1 MIGAHLSPLTVV
13 PVPSLKVAGAASDDE
28 RTRPKFAHRV
38 GEQALIGRVDVEHGD
53 AVAATREAER
63 ILHRKLDG
71 KLAGGGT
78 PDSQSI
84 TVEAAAQLWI
94 AKAEAEGRERST
106 IKQYK
111 ELSRLHIVP
120 LIGAQKLSRL
130 SMPTVEAFRDGLVA
144 TRSRAMAGKAV
155 RALSSILTEAQRRG
169 LVAQNV
175 AKGVKVIRPSRDRA
189 NVVIPTQDELRAI
202 LKHADA
208 NFRPML
214 LTAIVTGLRSSEL
227 RGLLW
232 SDVDLKAGTVT
243 VSQRADQWG
252 DIGPPKSKAGYRTI
266 PIGPAI
272 VAELREWR
280 LRCPKGPLGL
290 AFPNSEGGVL
300 HHSNLLNRHYWPAQ
314 VRAGVAIPTNEL
326 NEDGEPIMRAKYGLH
341 ALRHAAASAWIRQGV
356 DLKRLTT
363 WMGHSSVQITL
374 DTYGH
379 LIADAA
385 GDAEI
390 AAAAQAELLA

>member
-1 MIGAHLSPLTVV
+1 MTAIRKRSWT
-13 PVPSLKVAGAASDDE
+13 D
-28 RTRPKFAHRV
+28 RR
-38 GEQALIGRVDVEHGD
+38 GEQRSAWLVDYRD
-53 AVAATREAER
+53 AAGVRRSKQFSRKRDAEAWQTKAAWQVSQGV
-63 ILHRKLDG
+63 H
-71 KLAGGGT
+71 T

-84 TVEAAAQLWI
+84 TVSAAADLWI
-94 AKAEAEGRERST
+94 KRAESEGRERST
-106 IKQYK
+106 VKQYR
-111 ELSRLHIVP
+111 ELARLHIVP
-120 LIGAQKLSRL
+120 LIGAEKLSRL
-130 SMPTVEAFRDGLVA
+130 SMPAVEAFRDALVA
-144 TRSRAMAGKAV
+144 SRSRAMAGKAV

-175 AKGVKVIRPSRDRA
+175 AKGVKVVRPSRDKA
-189 NVVIPTQDELRAI
+189 KVVIPTQSELRAV
-202 LKHADA
+202 LKAAGAD
-208 NFRPML
+208 FRPLL

-227 RGLLW
+227 RGLPW
-232 SDVDLKAGTVT
+232 SDVDLKAGTIT

-252 DIGPPKSKAGYRTI
+252 EIGPPKSKAGYRSV

-272 VAELREWR
+272 VAELRKWR

-314 VRAGVAIPTNEL
+314 VRAGVAVATDKL
-326 NEDGEPIMRAKYGLH
+326 DDVGEPIMRAKYGLH

-363 WMGHSSVQITL
+363 WMGHASVQITL

>member
-1 MIGAHLSPLTVV
+1 MSIRKRSWRDRG
-13 PVPSLKVAGAASDDE
+13 
-28 RTRPKFAHRV
+28 
-38 GEQALIGRVDVEHGD
+38 GEQHHAWLVDYRDSAGSRRSKQFARKRD
-53 AVAATREAER
+53 AEAWQTSTAWQVSQGT
-63 ILHRKLDG
+63 H
-71 KLAGGGT
+71 T

-84 TVEAAAQLWI
+84 TVESAAKLWI
-94 AKAEAEGRERST
+94 GRAEAEGRERST

-120 LIGAQKLSRL
+120 LIGGQKLSRL
-130 SMPTVEAFRDGLVA
+130 SMPAVEAFRDQLVA

-175 AKGVKVIRPSRDRA
+175 AKGVKVVRPSRDRA
-189 NVVIPTQDELRAI
+189 HVVIPTQDELRAI
-202 LKHADA
+202 LKHAGAD
-208 NFRPML
+208 FRPML

-227 RGLLW
+227 RGLRW

-252 DIGPPKSKAGYRTI
+252 DIGPPKSKAGYRSI

-272 VAELREWR
+272 VAELRKWR

-290 AFPNSEGGVL
+290 AFPNKEGGVL

-314 VRAGVAIPTNEL
+314 VRAGVAIRTDKL
-326 NEDGEPIMRAKYGLH
+326 DDDGQPIMRAKYGLH
-341 ALRHAAASAWIRQGV
+341 GLRHAAASAWIRQGV
-356 DLKRLTT
+356 DLKRLTS

>member
-1 MIGAHLSPLTVV
+1 MAVIRKRSWTNG
-13 PVPSLKVAGAASDDE
+13 
-28 RTRPKFAHRV
+28 R
-38 GEQALIGRVDVEHGD
+38 GEQQTAWLVDYRDGGGARRSKQFARKKEAD
-53 AVAATREAER
+53 AWATRAAWQVSQGV
-63 ILHRKLDG
+63 H
-71 KLAGGGT
+71 T
-78 PDSQSI
+78 PESQSI
-84 TVEAAAQLWI
+84 TVEAAAKLWI
-94 AKAEAEGRERST
+94 ARAEAEGRERST
-106 IKQYK
+106 VKQYR
-111 ELSRLHIVP
+111 ELARLHIVP
-120 LIGAQKLSRL
+120 LIGAEKLSRL
-130 SMPTVEAFRDGLVA
+130 SMPAVEAFRDQLVA
-144 TRSRAMAGKAV
+144 SRSRAMAGKAV

-189 NVVIPTQDELRAI
+189 NVVIPTQDELRAM
-202 LKHADA
+202 LKHAGA

-227 RGLLW
+227 RGLRW
-232 SDVDLKAGTVT
+232 SDVDLRAGTVT

-290 AFPNSEGGVL
+290 AFPNSEGGVI

-314 VRAGVAIPTNEL
+314 VRAGVCTPTGKVDE
-326 NEDGEPIMRAKYGLH
+326 EDQPIMRAKHGLH

>member
-1 MIGAHLSPLTVV
+1 MATIRKRNWTGSDGEARQAWLVDYRDG
-13 PVPSLKVAGAASDDE
+13 AGARRSKQFARKRDAE
-28 RTRPKFAHRV
+28 VWQTR
-38 GEQALIGRVDVEHGD
+38 
-53 AVAATREAER
+53 AAWQVSQGV
-63 ILHRKLDG
+63 H
-71 KLAGGGT
+71 T

-84 TVEAAAQLWI
+84 TVEAAAKLWI
-94 AKAEAEGRERST
+94 ARAEAEGRERST
-106 IKQYK
+106 VKQYR
-111 ELSRLHIVP
+111 ELARLHIVP
-120 LIGAQKLSRL
+120 LIGAEKLSRL
-130 SMPTVEAFRDGLVA
+130 SMPAVEAFRDSLVA
-144 TRSRAMAGKAV
+144 SRSRAMAGKAV

-189 NVVIPTQDELRAI
+189 KVVIPTQDELRAV
-202 LKHADA
+202 LKHSGA

-227 RGLLW
+227 RGLRW
-232 SDVDLKAGTVT
+232 ADVDLKAGTVM

-252 DIGPPKSKAGYRTI
+252 EIGPPKSKAGYRSI

-300 HHSNLLNRHYWPAQ
+300 HHSNVLNRHYWPSQ
-314 VRAGVAIPTNEL
+314 VRAGVAVPTGKVGEG
-326 NEDGEPIMRAKYGLH
+326 GEPMMRAKYGLH
-341 ALRHAAASAWIRQGV
+341 VLRHAAASAWIRQGV

-385 GDAEI
+385 GDADI